1 MEVSL
6 FQAILIG
13 LCTWLGS
20 QPTPFLFGTT
30 GGFWI
35 VGRPLIGGT
44 LVGLILGDPL
54 NGMIIGANIS
64 LIFLGVIVP
73 GGAVSTD
80 VVFAGYLGTTLAL
93 AGGVNSEVAVS
104 LAVPLGLIGAF
115 TWNVWTTLGVP
126 IGHLADKSA
135 AQGETKGI
143 WVWNFIIPQCTNFL
157 FRFVP
162 AFLVALYGSEIGET
176 LANVIPAWL
185 NDSLANIGGLLPAI
199 GMALLLK
206 MLVKDP
212 KQWGFFLFGFI
223 LFAVGKVSLVP
234 VALIGASLALIIIFI
249 KQNVAGNTET
259 EDDF

>member
-1 MEVSL
+1 MQITL
-6 FQAILIG
+6 LQAILIG

-30 GGFWI
+30 GGFWT

-93 AGGVNSEVAVS
+93 AGNVDSEVAVS

-126 IGHLADKSA
+126 IGHLADSSA
-135 AQGETKGI
+135 SQGETKGI
-143 WVWNFIIPQCTNFL
+143 WIWNFIVPQFTNFL

-162 AFLVALYGSEIGET
+162 AFLVALYGAQIGET
-176 LANVIPAWL
+176 LANIIPTWL
-185 NDSLANIGGLLPAI
+185 NESLANIGGLLPAI

-206 MLVKDP
+206 MLIKDS
-212 KQWGFFLFGFI
+212 KEWGFFLFGFI
-223 LFAVGKVSLVP
+223 LFAVGHVSLVP
-234 VALIGASLALIIIFI
+234 VALIGAALALIIIFI
-249 KQNVAGNTET
+249 KQDNTVSNDAE
-259 EDDF
+259 EEF